1 MNRIE
6 KIAFAGGCFWCTEAV
21 FQNINGVQSVVS
33 GYTGGHVKNP
43 AYREVCMGITGHA
56 EGVLVTYEP
65 DVVALE
71 VLLALFFQTHDP
83 TTIDRQGHDVGSQY
97 RSAIFYNNAQQNS
110 VVVRYIQALE
120 NDAIF
125 DAPIVTQ
132 VAPMEVFYEAELD
145 HQNYF
150 NDHNEQPY
158 CQFVIQPKVSKV
170 NSEFKNYLKPRV

>member
-1 MNRIE
+1 
-6 KIAFAGGCFWCTEAV
+6 
-21 FQNINGVQSVVS
+21 
-33 GYTGGHVKNP
+33 
-43 AYREVCMGITGHA
+43 MGITGHA

-71 VLLALFFQTHDP
+71 LLLALFFQTHDP

-120 NDAIF
+120 NDAICV
-125 DAPIVTQ
+125 APIVTQ

>member
-125 DAPIVTQ
+125 GAPIVTQ
-132 VAPMEVFYEAELD
+132 VAPMEVFYEAEID

>member
-56 EGVLVTYEP
+56 ECVLVTYEP

-83 TTIDRQGHDVGSQY
+83 TTIDRQGHDVG
-97 RSAIFYNNAQQNS
+97 
-110 VVVRYIQALE
+110 
-120 NDAIF
+120 
-125 DAPIVTQ
+125 
-132 VAPMEVFYEAELD
+132 
-145 HQNYF
+145 
-150 NDHNEQPY
+150 
-158 CQFVIQPKVSKV
+158 
-170 NSEFKNYLKPRV
+170 

>member
-110 VVVRYIQALE
+110 VVVRYIQALA

-125 DAPIVTQ
+125 GAPIVTQ